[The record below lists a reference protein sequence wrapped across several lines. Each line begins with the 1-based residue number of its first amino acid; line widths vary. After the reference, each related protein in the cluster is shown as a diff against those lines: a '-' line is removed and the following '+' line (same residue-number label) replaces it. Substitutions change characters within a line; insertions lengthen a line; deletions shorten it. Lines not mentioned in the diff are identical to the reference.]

1 MSEITTTASSASREE
16 IAAYVGKKAAWY
28 ENKWAIAASRK
39 NRLSWNWAACFLGPI
54 WIAYRCMYW
63 QAAAVLG
70 ATMAILFV
78 ELLFFPTYVAS
89 TSLDPVTIAIAV
101 TLGWCAN
108 GIYRTHVE
116 RRIKRLRPSA
126 SSRESLLALLSAH
139 GGTNWLAAIGFA
151 IATPALGYVVLM
163 LSNAAVG
170 IE

>member
-70 ATMAILFV
+70 ATMRSCSSNCCSSRHTSNPRRSIRSRSRSPSRSAGAR
-78 ELLFFPTYVAS
+78 TAS
-89 TSLDPVTIAIAV
+89 TGRTSSVGSRSCGRARRR
-101 TLGWCAN
+101 AN
-108 GIYRTHVE
+108 RC
-116 RRIKRLRPSA
+116 
-126 SSRESLLALLSAH
+126 SRC
-139 GGTNWLAAIGFA
+139 
-151 IATPALGYVVLM
+151 
-163 LSNAAVG
+163 
-170 IE
+170 